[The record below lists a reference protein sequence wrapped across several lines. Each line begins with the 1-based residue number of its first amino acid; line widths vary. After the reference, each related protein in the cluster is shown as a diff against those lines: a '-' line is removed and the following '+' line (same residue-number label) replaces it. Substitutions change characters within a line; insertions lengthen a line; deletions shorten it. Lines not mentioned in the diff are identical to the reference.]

1 MPIDLSGVKWDGSP
15 LDAAL
20 AAEKVD
26 PKIADIAR
34 SIYQQESGSG
44 KNTKTS
50 NAGAVGGMQIIPS
63 TFSSVADKG
72 WDINNLEQNARAGI
86 RYIKQLYAQAG
97 GDPALTA
104 AGYYGGPG
112 GLEKARRGVA
122 VSDPRNPKA
131 PNTLEYGKQVASRVL
146 DAVVPSANAAEAVDL
161 SGVKWDAPPA
171 GQPAAPA
178 GNEAPGMVASAGA
191 GLGKGFGTVMLN
203 AQRYVGK
210 GLGAISSDGTPG
222 ARAADWL
229 VRDADQGISKLAA
242 ENQPYKDANPITN
255 SVAEVGGNIVGT
267 APVGGL
273 LGKAVGAAAP
283 VVAGTRAAPVV
294 NALSNSLATGGFR
307 VGQQITNPL
316 ANLALRGIGGAAVG
330 GVSAGLV
337 DPDTAGAGALIGGAL
352 PVVAK
357 GAGIAGNALRRAVVG
372 DGATP
377 EVAALAK
384 RAADLG
390 IDLRADQVVNSKPLN
405 ALSAALDYVPFSGK
419 GASMNAQQRQFNTAL
434 SRTIG
439 ENTDNMA
446 QALKNADTRLGAEF
460 DRVLKS
466 TPVTADNAFVDD
478 LIRISKNAQDEMTKD
493 QFGIISKQI
502 NNILDKVK
510 TGDVIDAD
518 AAYNIKKTLDRL
530 GKSNDSTLAYHSR
543 EMRSALMDA
552 LNRSLPDGGAAFAK
566 TRQQW
571 GNLMELEKLIPHGA
585 EGNISAAR
593 LGNVRNIRS
602 KDLSELADIAAQFLK
617 ARVGDSGTAQR
628 AGIYGLLGAGTAID
642 PVSVGLGLTAGRG
655 ANALLGSAQVRNA
668 LMNPSVNN
676 PLLETTAPNLL
687 TEGMR
692 RIAPLIPSR

>member
-1 MPIDLSGVKWDGSP
+1 MPIDLSGVKWDSSP
-15 LDAAL
+15 FDAAL

-63 TFSSVADKG
+63 TFASVADKG
-72 WDINNLEQNARAGI
+72 WDINNPEQNARAGI

-146 DAVVPSANAAEAVDL
+146 NAVVPSAQASEAVDL
-161 SGVKWDAPPA
+161 SGVKWDAPAAEQPSPA
-171 GQPAAPA
+171 KDD
-178 GNEAPGMVASAGA
+178 PGFLQNLAVGAVRGA
-191 GLGKGFGTVMLN
+191 GGIGATILAPIDAAARAMGIQNDWIGRTDRRAKLDQFANENADAGSLTYHGGK
-203 AQRYVGK
+203 
-210 GLGAISSDGTPG
+210 LGAEI
-222 ARAADWL
+222 A
-229 VRDADQGISKLAA
+229 
-242 ENQPYKDANPITN
+242 
-255 SVAEVGGNIVGT
+255 GT
-267 APVGGL
+267 APIGGI

-294 NALSNSLATGGFR
+294 SALSNSLATGGFR
-307 VGQQITNPL
+307 VGQQIANPL
-316 ANLALRGIGGAAVG
+316 ANLALRGVGGAAVG
-330 GVSAGLV
+330 GASAGLV
-337 DPDTAGAGALIGGAL
+337 DPETAGAGALIGGAL
-352 PVVAK
+352 PVAAK
-357 GAGIAGNALRRAVVG
+357 GAGLAGNALRRAVVG
-372 DGATP
+372 EGATP

-419 GASMNAQQRQFNTAL
+419 GASMNAQQRKFNTAL

-439 ENTDNMA
+439 ENTDNMV
-446 QALKNADTRLGAEF
+446 QALKNAETRLGAEF

-510 TGDVIDAD
+510 AGDVIEAD

-530 GKSNDSTLAYHSR
+530 GKSNDSTLAYHAR

-552 LNRSLPDGGAAFAK
+552 LNRSLPDGGSAFAK

-593 LGNVRNIRS
+593 LGNARNIRS
-602 KDLSELADIAAQFLK
+602 QDLNELADIAAQFLK
-617 ARVGDSGTAQR
+617 GRVGDSGTAQR

-642 PVSVGLGLTAGRG
+642 PVSVGIGLTAGRG
-655 ANALLGSAQVRNA
+655 ANALLGSTTARNA
-668 LMNPSVNN
+668 LMNPSVTN
-676 PLLETTAPNLL
+676 PLLETAAPNLL
-687 TEGMR
+687 TESLR
-692 RIAPLIPSR
+692 RVAPLIPSR

>member
-15 LDAAL
+15 FDAAL

-72 WDINNLEQNARAGI
+72 WDINNPEQNARAGI

-112 GLEKARRGVA
+112 GLEKARRGIA

-131 PNTLEYGKQVASRVL
+131 PTTLEYGKQVASRVL

-161 SGVKWDAPPA
+161 SGVKWDAEPA
-171 GQPAAPA
+171 TPAAPA
-178 GNEAPGMVASAGA
+178 AKDEPGFLQNLAVGAVRGA
-191 GLGKGFGTVMLN
+191 GGIGATILAPIDAAARAMGIQNDWIGRTDRRAKLDQFANENADTGSLTYQGGK
-203 AQRYVGK
+203 
-210 GLGAISSDGTPG
+210 LGAEI
-222 ARAADWL
+222 A
-229 VRDADQGISKLAA
+229 
-242 ENQPYKDANPITN
+242 
-255 SVAEVGGNIVGT
+255 GT
-267 APVGGL
+267 APIGGI

-283 VVAGTRAAPVV
+283 AVAGTRAAPVV

-307 VGQQITNPL
+307 VGQQIANPL
-316 ANLALRGIGGAAVG
+316 ANLALRGVGGAAVG

-337 DPDTAGAGALIGGAL
+337 DPSTAGEGALIGGAL

-372 DGATP
+372 QGATP

-419 GASMNAQQRQFNTAL
+419 GAAINAQQRQFNTAL

-439 ENTDNMA
+439 ENTDNMV

-655 ANALLGSAQVRNA
+655 ANALLGSSQVRNA
-668 LMNPSVNN
+668 LMNPSVTTN

-687 TEGMR
+687 TEGVR
-692 RIAPLIPSR
+692 RVAPLIPSR